1 MASIELTARLPWQGA
16 FCYPCTV
23 PELPDLVHIEAV
35 LARTVCGLRIVEVRV
50 GDPVVFRLMVPGPLP
65 SLLTDKRITGV
76 KRIGQFLRFSLE
88 GELVLVVN
96 AMLTGRYAL
105 VTGGKRR
112 DSKNLIL
119 ALRFDSGMELHY
131 ADETRMGKIY
141 VAETRQM
148 TEIPGLRDLGVDLLS
163 PEFTLDRF
171 RLLAAG
177 RRDQVR
183 QFLLDKT
190 ALASIGNAYADEIL
204 FAAKLHPKTFCHQ
217 LRAED
222 VDRLFEAIR
231 DTLGWAIREIETRDQ
246 PIEIKLRDFLKVR
259 GRASQPC
266 SACKTV
272 IRRVRVGRDD
282 ACFCPTCQPATRKL
296 FVDFRKVR
304 P

>member
-1 MASIELTARLPWQGA
+1 M
-16 FCYPCTV
+16 
-23 PELPDLVHIEAV
+23 VHIEAV

-65 SLLTDKRITGV
+65 SLLTDKRITAV

-112 DSKNLIL
+112 AGKTLIL
-119 ALRFDSGMELHY
+119 ALHFDSGIELHY

-163 PEFTLDRF
+163 PQFTLDRF

-177 RRDQVR
+177 RREQVR

-222 VDRLFEAIR
+222 VDRLF
-231 DTLGWAIREIETRDQ
+231 TAIRETLAWAIHEIDRRAQ

-259 GRASQPC
+259 GRAGQPC
-266 SACKTV
+266 STCKTV

-282 ACFCPTCQPATRKL
+282 ACFCPSCQPATRKL
-296 FVDFRKVR
+296 FVDFRKVS